1 MDSALFI
8 SALVLGAGLAIDVAI
23 ATTARF
29 RDVTLTFVSWTLR
42 VVILH
47 ILFISASYF
56 LSLEV
61 TQQFPILRPA
71 IGVLGFGLVMSLVY
85 QVTCE
90 ALGKEP
96 AFRITGGFE
105 KFGLTEHSSKRLVVL
120 VAITLDALVSGPV
133 IAPWIATLNNNLDLT
148 IFFLTVGTGVG
159 IVTHIAVLVAAR
171 LRKHK
176 FDSAEKM
183 ARWFTQ
189 AKYVELSVIGGF
201 GIASPWQSIWGNGNL
216 YLSILCMALVMGL
229 IWIRNYEI
237 ILATELEDAKEA
249 IAGAI

>member
-29 RDVTLTFVSWTLR
+29 RDETLTFTSWTLQ
-42 VVILH
+42 VVLLH

-56 LSLEV
+56 LSLGV
-61 TQQFPILRPA
+61 TEQFPILRPA
-71 IGVLGFGLVMSLVY
+71 VGVIGFGLVMSLVY

-96 AFRITGGFE
+96 AFRLTSGFE
-105 KFGLTEHSSKRLVVL
+105 KIGLTEHSSKRLIVL
-120 VAITLDALVSGPV
+120 IAITLDALVSGPV
-133 IAPWIATLNNNLDLT
+133 IAPWIATLDSTSALLV
-148 IFFLTVGTGVG
+148 FFLTVGTGVG
-159 IVTHIAVLVAAR
+159 IVTQISVLIASG
-171 LRKHK
+171 LRKRK

-189 AKYVELSVIGGF
+189 AKYIELSVIGGF
-201 GIASPWQSIWGNGNL
+201 GIASPWQSIWGNSNL
-216 YLSILCMALVMGL
+216 YLSILFMALLMGL
-229 IWIRNYEI
+229 VWIKNYKI

-249 IAGAI
+249 IEG